1 MNGKIVFRLLITGV
15 LAAIVT
21 PTLSCGEAVDDV
33 EPEFRPAHL
42 SVDGTAGESS
52 IVSLIVTNPG
62 TQTHTFRFETTSERV
77 EVETPQMTLDAGES
91 EPLRARFNCPVE
103 TGTYEEQITMFDDQ
117 RGFEHTISA
126 VLICHPSPDIG
137 SGVITISI
145 EGLPS
150 GSRGKVE
157 LFGPGNTEFLL
168 SESRDTPEVPPGH
181 YTLSALPVEVDGHS
195 FEPDPERVDFTL
207 FDGDHLEFE
216 IWYESETYFEAIAA
230 DDRD

>member
-1 MNGKIVFRLLITGV
+1 MGV
-15 LAAIVT
+15 LAAIVAT
-21 PTLSCGEAVDDV
+21 GMACGQAVDDV

-62 TQTHTFRFETTSERV
+62 TQPHTFRFETSSERV

-103 TGTYEEQITMFDDQ
+103 TGTYEEEITMFDDE
-117 RGFEHTISA
+117 REFERTISA

-137 SGVITISI
+137 SGAITISI

-150 GSRGKVE
+150 GGRGHVE
-157 LFGPGNTEFLL
+157 LSGPRNTEFLL
-168 SESRDTPEVPPGH
+168 TESHDAPEVPPGH
-181 YTLSALPVEVDGHS
+181 YTISALPVEVDGHN
-195 FEPDPERVDFTL
+195 FEPDPERIDFTL
-207 FDGDHLEFE
+207 FDEDHLEFE
-216 IWYESETYFEAIAA
+216 IWYQSETYPEGIAA